1 MTGEPPAPLDVRLA
15 LAAMAA
21 WATVAAVLL
30 APPGLVWALLAGQGL
45 LGGGAAVIA
54 LRTRRPGPGNR
65 TAAGPTADG
74 RLRALAPTVAAV
86 ALLACGLGSAAAIRA
101 HHVHSS
107 PIAGLIGQQAT
118 VELTAT
124 ADAVPIGG
132 AGPDR
137 VLITA
142 TVTAVRSGPDRISSP
157 APVTVFAPADGWGEV
172 LIGERLRGRAA
183 VQAPDRADLT
193 AAVLQMRGPPSHRE
207 PGPAVWRISGG
218 LRDGLS
224 ARAERVLAPAEAA
237 LLPGLVLGDTSGMDE
252 GAKERFAI
260 AGLTHLTAV
269 SGTHFAL
276 VCAAAAALARSL
288 GPKGRAA
295 VTVVVTVGFVI
306 VVRPAPSVLRAALMG
321 LIAVYALVSGRRRQ
335 ALPALAAAVLGLL
348 IVRPAWATAP
358 GFVMSV
364 AATAAL
370 VVIAPTWA
378 DRLQR
383 WGAPRPVAEAV
394 AVAAAAQVAVVPV
407 LATISGYLG
416 AAAVP
421 ANLVAIPALAP
432 ALLLGLAALLLG
444 PWWPAAADLM
454 VRTAGPALWW
464 LSAVA
469 RWASGLPGADLAVP
483 VGGVGV
489 LLVLGGIAAAVLW
502 MSSATVRGMT
512 VAVLIGCAAVW
523 PVLQWVVPRGSG
535 G

>member
-1 MTGEPPAPLDVRLA
+1 MTEEPQAPLDVRLA
-15 LAAMAA
+15 LAAIGA

-30 APPGLVWALLAGQGL
+30 APPGPVWALLAGQGL
-45 LGGGAAVIA
+45 LGGGAATVA
-54 LRTRRPGPGNR
+54 LRTCKPAPGNDS
-65 TAAGPTADG
+65 TGPPTPG
-74 RLRALAPTVAAV
+74 VRLRALTPTVAAV
-86 ALLACGLGSAAAIRA
+86 ALLACGLGSATAIRA
-101 HHVHSS
+101 HHVHTS
-107 PIAGLIGQQAT
+107 PIAGLIGDQAT
-118 VELTAT
+118 VQFTAT

-142 TVTAVRSGPDRISSP
+142 TVTAVRSGRDWISSS

-172 LIGERLRGRAA
+172 TIGERLRGRAG
-183 VQAPDRADLT
+183 VQAPGRADLT
-193 AAVLQMRGPPSHRE
+193 AAVLQMRGPPSLQE

-218 LRDGLS
+218 LRDGLTD
-224 ARAERVLAPAEAA
+224 RAERVLAPAEAA

-252 GAKERFAI
+252 SAKDRFAI

-288 GPKGRAA
+288 GPRGRAV
-295 VTVVVTVGFVI
+295 VTVVVTIGFVI

-335 ALPALAAAVLGLL
+335 ALPALAAAVLVLL

-378 DRLQR
+378 DRLQG
-383 WGAPRPVAEAV
+383 WGMPRPVAEAV
-394 AVAAAAQVAVVPV
+394 AVAAAAQVAVVPM

-416 AAAVP
+416 VAAVP
-421 ANLVAIPALAP
+421 ANLGAIPALAP

-444 PWWPAAADLM
+444 PWWPEAADLM
-454 VRTAGPALWW
+454 IRMAGPALWW

-483 VGGVGV
+483 VGGTGV
-489 LLVLGGIAAAVLW
+489 LLVLAGIAAAVLW
-502 MSSATVRGMT
+502 MSSATVRGAA
-512 VAVLIGCAAVW
+512 AVVLVGCAAVW
-523 PVLQWVVPRGSG
+523 PVLQWVLPRGRG